1 MKRDDGDSFVFYPTF
16 LEQIEAIR
24 NDRVQLALF
33 KAVVKYGLYGD
44 IPDFSDIDSI
54 GGVLDAVFVPMKY
67 VIDEAKARRKR
78 NIANGL
84 KGGAP
89 KGNKNAAKPQPK
101 TTQNNP
107 KQPTS
112 NLNVNVNGN
121 GNVNNST
128 NVERGKGAKHFSKPT
143 LADVEAFISENG
155 LQMDGAAFYDY
166 YESNGWKVGRGA
178 MKDWKAAVRN
188 WARRE
193 QSFAP
198 RQGNTID
205 AASNAMRQIKSQM
218 QADAAKQRQAGYA
231 SVMKHFLDEADR
243 NYRMDDAM
251 EIARQLEAENQME

>member
-121 GNVNNST
+121 VNANNST

-143 LADVEAFISENG
+143 LADVEAYVSENG
-155 LQMDGAAFYDY
+155 LQMDSAACYDY

-193 QSFAP
+193 HNFAP
-198 RQGNTID
+198 KPNASNTID
-205 AASNAMRQIKSQM
+205 AASNAMRQLKSQM
-218 QADAAKQRQAGYA
+218 QADAAKQARAAGYA
-231 SVMKHFLDEADR
+231 SVMKEFMDEADR
-243 NYRMDDAM
+243 GFMSADDG
-251 EIARQLEAENQME
+251 E